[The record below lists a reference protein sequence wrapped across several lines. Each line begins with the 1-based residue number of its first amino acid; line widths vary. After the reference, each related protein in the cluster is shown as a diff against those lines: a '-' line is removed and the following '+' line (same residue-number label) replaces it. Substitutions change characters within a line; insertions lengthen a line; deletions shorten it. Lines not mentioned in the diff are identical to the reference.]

1 MKKVI
6 ILAVIAFFCLDY
18 GIASADKKSEPVT
31 VVNTPAQ
38 SLPVRNVDNPATNP
52 IQLHA
57 TLQIQIHHFEGNGVF
72 RGNRGDDRDFI
83 VPKGKRLVIE
93 DFSCFAFL
101 PAGMAARFSVS
112 TQTGTTS
119 LPQTPPAPATSLRTS
134 QTSAGRQVRLYGEP
148 GSNVFGTAS
157 LSGVTPVDVAIE
169 CNVTGYLA
177 NVP

>member
-1 MKKVI
+1 MRKVI
-6 ILAVIAFFCLDY
+6 ILVVMAIVCLDY

-31 VVNTPAQ
+31 VVNTPTQ
-38 SLPVRNVDNPATNP
+38 SLPVRNVDNPATSP

-57 TLQIQIHHFEGNGVF
+57 TLPIRIHHFEGNAVF
-72 RGNRGDDRDFI
+72 RGNRGEDRDYI

-101 PAGMAARFSVS
+101 PAGMAARLSVS

-119 LPQTPPAPATSLRTS
+119 LPQTPPAPATSSRTS
-134 QTSAGRQVRLYGEP
+134 QTSAGRQVRLYGEA
-148 GSNVFGTAS
+148 GSNVFATAS
-157 LSGVTPVDVAIE
+157 LSDVTPVDVAIE
-169 CNVTGYLA
+169 CNITGYLA